1 MFGLYR
7 FAAHAALR
15 AAGARSF
22 RFVCGDSQLICWEL
36 GPRGGEPWVLLHGLG
51 AIAAGW
57 LPLAR
62 ALKRDC
68 RLVIPELSELGG
80 SRIPDGGLAVG
91 DGVPVVRALIEQRF
105 PGEKV
110 TLAGNSLGGWL
121 AMRLALAH
129 PDRVSRLLL
138 VAPGGYREQ
147 DWDRIEHLIR
157 VRDLDGAARVVA
169 AMFLSPPLPRALMAR
184 AFRAAFT
191 SPAVL
196 GPLDKLCEADTVDA
210 EELARLELPV
220 ALVWGERDG
229 VFEVETAERMAAS
242 LPRAH
247 LYRLPAAHVVLWDRP
262 DHMVGAVADFRA
274 RTGRTD
280 PDDRRNAA

>member
-7 FAAHAALR
+7 FGAHAALR
-15 AAGARSF
+15 ASGARSF
-22 RFVCGDSQLICWEL
+22 RFVSGEAELICWEL

-68 RLVIPELSELGG
+68 RMIIPELSMLGG
-80 SRIPDGGLAVG
+80 SRVPDGGLAVG
-91 DGVPVVRALIEQRF
+91 DGLPVLTALLEHRF
-105 PGEKV
+105 PGQRV

-121 AMRLALAH
+121 AMRLALAT
-129 PDRVSRLLL
+129 PDRVERLLL

-147 DWDRIEHLIR
+147 DWERIERLIR

-169 AMFLSPPLPRALMAR
+169 AMFLSPPLPRPLMAR

-196 GPLDKLCEADTVDA
+196 GPLDKLCEEDTVDA
-210 EELARLELPV
+210 EDLARLELPV

-229 VFEVETAERMAAS
+229 VFEVRTAECMAAA
-242 LPRAH
+242 LPQPY

-262 DHMVGAVADFRA
+262 SHMVGAVADFRA